1 VRRAGASLV
10 LVLALALASPL
21 AAGAAYDPVG
31 GGVTR
36 LVLNKRFAAFLERAG
51 VSVTADGGASKR
63 GRALVLP
70 VAGGSFDPT
79 VGRGEVEQEGR
90 IVFSGPGRRLQVRK
104 LTVKTTNAPLVAKV
118 GGSQLKVATSTAT
131 RSKRR
136 GFGAVFS
143 ARKLE
148 LTEKVA
154 TRLNKKLRPRQQ
166 FEEGQQIGQLVTA
179 AQPLLTSILPVGRA
193 TVVFDATFLAKLDQH
208 FVSLNP
214 ISPAERLGPTFTVPI
229 IAEGALAPDASLGT
243 LRTGGEIEFL
253 QLGAGQIFWHE
264 LWFDVGLHGALAEV
278 NMQPTP
284 AFPGK
289 LGQVPVLALG
299 GGAIGSD
306 PAARTIALAGAPL
319 TLGAATAAAF
329 NQAFAAGKDDFKAG
343 ELLGTLSFSAK
354 AQ

>member
-10 LVLALALASPL
+10 LVLALSFPL
-21 AAGAAYDPVG
+21 AAKAAFDPAG
-31 GGVTR
+31 GGSTR
-36 LVLNKRFAAFLERAG
+36 IVLDKRFAGFLERAG
-51 VSVTADGGASKR
+51 VSVTVDGGAAKR

-70 VAGGSFDPT
+70 VTGGSFDPAA
-79 VGRGEVEQEGR
+79 GRGEVEHEGR
-90 IVFSGPGRRLQVRK
+90 IVLSSSRRRLPLRK
-104 LTVKTTNAPLVAKV
+104 LVVKTTNAPLVARV
-118 GGSQLKVATSTAT
+118 GGSQLKVATSTAIK
-131 RSKRR
+131 SKRR

-166 FEEGQQIGQLVTA
+166 FDAGQLIGKLVTGE
-179 AQPLLTSILPVGRA
+179 QPLVTSIAPTGRA
-193 TVVFDATFLAKLDQH
+193 TLVFDAAFLAKLDQH

-214 ISPAERLGPTFTVPI
+214 ISPAERMGPTFTVPI

-264 LWFDVGLHGALAEV
+264 LWFDVGLHTTLAEV

-289 LGQVPVLALG
+289 IGQVPVLALG
-299 GGAIGSD
+299 GGPVASD
-306 PAARTIALAGAPL
+306 PAARTITLAGVPL
-319 TLGAATAAAF
+319 TLAPGTADAF
-329 NQAFAAGKDDFKAG
+329 NQAFAAGKNDFIAG
-343 ELLGTLSFSAK
+343 EYLGTLSFSAK
-354 AQ
+354 GQ